1 MDYFLPEGYQ
11 SRLDPEY
18 FVDEG
23 YDGVWQPDVYPEAA
37 ALARRLGAR
46 CIVDV
51 GCGTA
56 QKLVALHPEFE
67 IVGIDYGSNIAAC
80 RARYDVGTWL
90 EIDLDRADSLGIE
103 DFSDSLLVCADVI
116 EHLVHPER
124 LLRLLSD
131 ALDRGASAVVLS
143 TPDREQ
149 SNGEPS
155 LGPPKNPAH
164 AREWTSRELERLF
177 ATFGLVGHFGRTRT
191 NDVLPALRTILA
203 ILPGRSPEQRA
214 VVADWFEDRRRWQ
227 RVPEE
232 QDRSF
237 AKYEAWVR
245 ELEEYNG
252 WLTRERD
259 VWEKRAH
266 AAESRARELEAKLS
280 VTSTLRGHVRRFLMR
295 WRTRR
300 E

>member
-1 MDYFLPEGYQ
+1 MDYGLPEGYQ

-18 FVDEG
+18 FVDQD

-37 ALARRLGAR
+37 ALARRLSAR
-46 CIVDV
+46 RIVDV

-56 QKLVALHPEFE
+56 EKLVALHPDFE

-80 RARYDVGTWL
+80 RARYDIGTWL
-90 EIDLDRADSLGIE
+90 EIDLDRTASLGIE
-103 DFSDSLLVCADVI
+103 DFSDSLLICADVI

-131 ALDRGASAVVLS
+131 ALDRGALAVVLS
-143 TPDREQ
+143 TPDREL
-149 SNGEPS
+149 SNDERS

-164 AREWTSRELERLF
+164 VREWTSRELERFF

-266 AAESRARELEAKLS
+266 EAESRARELEAKLS
-280 VTSTLRGHVRRFLMR
+280 VTSTLRGHVWRFLR

-300 E
+300 K